1 MTNAPLVLHFKR
13 AGVVSGP
20 LRVNTRHSDLSTI
33 KSWLLGESISFGFKS
48 FQNFGSAVHYTWLLK
63 KLGAFKLSPA
73 EQAQRAQMIAAL
85 ERNVIATKLLAEC
98 TDRERRRGCKLNGVA
113 IKFTPDANSKT
124 KVIDL
129 KTTACRSL
137 KDFVQKA
144 FEYGYFRQGKTYL
157 LATGCK
163 EFYIIGIQK
172 QYPFDVYI
180 LWLQSPEFCNWMDY
194 VEQELDFLLYFY
206 QNYGRPKY

>member
-1 MTNAPLVLHFKR
+1 MQNAPLVKLFTR

-33 KSWLLGESISFGFKS
+33 KTWLLGDAISFGYKAYN
-48 FQNFGSAVHYTWLLK
+48 NFGSAVHHLWLLK
-63 KLGAFKLSPA
+63 RKGNWKLTEL
-73 EQAQRAQMIAAL
+73 ETRQRDQMITAL
-85 ERNVIATKLLAEC
+85 DGSVIATKLLSEC

-113 IKFTPDANSKT
+113 IKFTPDANGKT
-124 KVIDL
+124 KIIDL

-137 KDFVQKA
+137 KDFVAKA

-157 LATGCK
+157 LATGLK

-172 QYPFDVYI
+172 AYPFDVYI
-180 LWLQSPEFCNWMDY
+180 IWLQSPEYRDRMNY

-206 QNYGRPKY
+206 QNYGNPKY